1 MDRRQFLT
9 LSPARQKT
17 VKAPFGRTLS
27 GINAYTG
34 TWGTAQQ
41 VHLLKRA
48 LFGAS
53 PADLAWIKGLTMD
66 QAVDALLTPVAAANY
81 PQPPV
86 NNYGDDATGIA
97 PGATWVNS
105 APYTDNDDL
114 DRGRRNSY
122 KAWWLGVMLNQTRSI
137 HEKMVLFWHNHFVTE
152 TQTVTDLRYVYK
164 YNTVLRQNALGNFNA
179 LTKAITLDP
188 AMLIYLNGYLNG
200 KEAAD
205 ENYARELHELF
216 TVGKGPDSHYTEEDV
231 RDTARVLT
239 GWRVNPNTITSYF
252 DATQHDFSNKEFSA
266 FYGEKQVSG
275 QSGPNGGMMELNDL
289 IDNVIFKQPEV
300 SKFIVRKIY
309 KFFIYYQID
318 DAVEQ
323 NVIAPLAEIFR
334 ANEFNILPV
343 LSALFRSEHFYDP
356 LNMSCLI
363 KSPIEFC
370 VGLCR
375 EYSVAFPP
383 AASYDMAY
391 EKWDFVRQYAG
402 SMLQDIGDPPLVA
415 GWDAYYLEP
424 QCHELWINTDTF
436 PKRNRFS
443 DALVS
448 GQGGAMGL
456 TIDVLAFADQL
467 SDPSNPVTLVND
479 SLDLLYRIDVST
491 NLRAWLKNMILL
503 SGQSPNSDYYWTDAW
518 NSYKASPGDANLKAV
533 VESRLRLLY
542 KYIMNLS
549 EYQLS

>member
-9 LSPARQKT
+9 LSPSRQKS
-17 VKAPFGRTLS
+17 VKAPYRRTLS

-34 TWGTAQQ
+34 PFETAQK

-53 PADLAWIKGLTMD
+53 PADLAWMNGLTMD
-66 QAVDALLTPVAAANY
+66 QAVDALLTPLATFPA
-81 PQPPV
+81 PPV

-97 PGATWVNS
+97 PGATWVN
-105 APYTDNDDL
+105 AVPYTDNDDL
-114 DRGRRNSY
+114 DRNRRASY

-164 YNTVLRQNALGNFNA
+164 YNNTLRQYALGNFKT
-179 LTKAITLDP
+179 LTEAITLDP
-188 AMLIYLNGYLNG
+188 AMLVYLNGYLNS

-231 RDTARVLT
+231 RATARVLT

-252 DATQHDFSNKEFSA
+252 DATQHDFSNKAFSS
-266 FYGEKQVSG
+266 FYGEKQVTG
-275 QSGPNGGMMELNDL
+275 KSGPDGGLLELREL
-289 IDNVIFKQPEV
+289 LKIIFEQPEA
-300 SKFIVRKIY
+300 SKFIVRKLYRFFVYY
-309 KFFIYYQID
+309 KID

-323 NVIAPLAEIFR
+323 DVIAPLAEIFR
-334 ANEFNILPV
+334 NSEFDILPV

-363 KSPIEFC
+363 KSPIDFC

-375 EYSVAFPP
+375 EYSVQFPP
-383 AASYDMAY
+383 AASYSEAY
-391 EKWDFVRQYAG
+391 DAWGFVQRTAA
-402 SMLQDIGDPPLVA
+402 SMLQDINDPPLVA
-415 GWDAYYLEP
+415 GWDAYYQQP
-424 QCHELWINTDTF
+424 QGHELWINTDTF
-436 PKRNRFS
+436 PKRNMFS
-443 DALVS
+443 DMLVT

-456 TIDVLAFADQL
+456 SINVLAFAEQL
-467 SDPSNPVTLVND
+467 SDPANPVTLVND
-479 SLDLLYRIDVST
+479 SLDLLYRIDVSDY
-491 NLRAWLKNMILL
+491 LRGWLKNTILL
-503 SGQSPNSDYYWTDAW
+503 SGQSPDSDYYWADAW
-518 NSYKASPGDANLKAV
+518 NAYKSNPGDANARAV
-533 VESRLRLLY
+533 VETRLRSLY